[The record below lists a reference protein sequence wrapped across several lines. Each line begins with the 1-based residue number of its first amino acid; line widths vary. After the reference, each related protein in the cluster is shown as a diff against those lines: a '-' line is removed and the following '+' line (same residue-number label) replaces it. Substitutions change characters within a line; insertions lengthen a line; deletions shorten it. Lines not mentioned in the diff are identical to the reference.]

1 MSTRGTS
8 PAVAISE
15 YLRNGMG
22 PWLPGASELSEAS
35 TAAAPSSEM
44 ERGGSA
50 RFDIWLDPFGISVR
64 CSTIA
69 GRATIVFPVGSR
81 AAPVRGIA
89 PPLPQALA
97 IALNSPAVSSLMNG
111 QPVKPPGR
119 VAMAEAAH
127 IIVVDDE
134 PEICEMLADYLGH
147 AGFRVSTAGDGVA
160 LRRLL
165 EDQAADLVILDINM
179 PGEDGL
185 SLARYLR
192 ANTKIGIVMLTAAG
206 EVVDRIV
213 GLEMGADDYLP
224 KPVDMRELLAR
235 VRAVLRRM
243 EAKPERAA
251 EAEAAGAKKVCF
263 GACQLDLD
271 AHRLYDAAGEE
282 VPITSMEYDLLKAF
296 AEHPNRVLSR
306 DQLLDLAHNRD
317 WEPFDRSID
326 IRIARL
332 RRKVE
337 ADPSKPQVIKTVRGA
352 GYIFVPGG
360 EGAAG
365 V

>member
-1 MSTRGTS
+1 
-8 PAVAISE
+8 
-15 YLRNGMG
+15 
-22 PWLPGASELSEAS
+22 
-35 TAAAPSSEM
+35 
-44 ERGGSA
+44 
-50 RFDIWLDPFGISVR
+50 
-64 CSTIA
+64 
-69 GRATIVFPVGSR
+69 
-81 AAPVRGIA
+81 
-89 PPLPQALA
+89 
-97 IALNSPAVSSLMNG
+97 
-111 QPVKPPGR
+111 
-119 VAMAEAAH
+119 MAEPNH

-147 AGFRVSTAGDGVA
+147 AGFKVSIAANGA
-160 LRRLL
+160 AMRRLL

-185 SLARYLR
+185 SLARFLR
-192 ANTKIGIVMLTAAG
+192 ANTKIAIVMLTAAG

-243 EAKPERAA
+243 QMAPGASGDGEAPAT
-251 EAEAAGAKKVCF
+251 KKVRF
-263 GACQLDLD
+263 GEYQLDLD
-271 AHRLYDAAGEE
+271 AHKLFDPQGEE
-282 VPITSMEYDLLKAF
+282 VAITSMEFDLLKAF

-337 ADPSKPQVIKTVRGA
+337 TDPSKPQVIKTVRGA
-352 GYIFVPGG
+352 GYIFVP
-360 EGAAG
+360 AG
-365 V
+365 

>member
-1 MSTRGTS
+1 
-8 PAVAISE
+8 
-15 YLRNGMG
+15 
-22 PWLPGASELSEAS
+22 
-35 TAAAPSSEM
+35 
-44 ERGGSA
+44 
-50 RFDIWLDPFGISVR
+50 
-64 CSTIA
+64 
-69 GRATIVFPVGSR
+69 
-81 AAPVRGIA
+81 
-89 PPLPQALA
+89 
-97 IALNSPAVSSLMNG
+97 
-111 QPVKPPGR
+111 
-119 VAMAEAAH
+119 MAELHH

-147 AGFRVSTAGDGVA
+147 AGFRVTTAENGAV

-165 EDQAADLVILDINM
+165 EDQPADLVILDINM

-185 SLARYLR
+185 SLARFLR

-243 EAKPERAA
+243 ETAATGPERADA
-251 EAEAAGAKKVCF
+251 SAPATVRF
-263 GACQLDLD
+263 GDCRLDLD
-271 AHRLYDAAGEE
+271 AHKLYDAAGEE
-282 VPITSMEYDLLKAF
+282 IAITSMEFDLLKAF

-337 ADPSKPQVIKTVRGA
+337 TDPAKPQVIKTVRGA
-352 GYIFVPGG
+352 GYIFVPG
-360 EGAAG
+360 EAG
-365 V
+365 S